1 VKVLICDFSPS
12 FLHQADIISLQNEAH
27 WGCSDQPIAPDANS
41 RYRTTKSRFGVPTP
55 EPSRQRI
62 SEIPASAV
70 TIDGNG

>member
-1 VKVLICDFSPS
+1 VKVLICDLSSS

-27 WGCSDQPIAPDANS
+27 WTCSDQPIAPDANS
-41 RYRTTKSRFGVPTP
+41 RYRITKSRFDVPP
-55 EPSRQRI
+55 SEPSRQRV